1 MALTKIVVPADK
13 VQVGHVVDNRNAKG
27 DLEVLSV
34 NPWSDHGKVTYKI
47 EIGRNG
53 EVDFEVELNQDN
65 SLTYTYLTT

>member
-1 MALTKIVVPADK
+1 MSLTKIVVPADK

-34 NPWSDHGKVTYKI
+34 NPWCDLGKVSYKI